1 MQGLQQKQ
9 TKLGRALMK
18 NLFLVFVVIPLL
30 IVQGCIR
37 NVEFSNQIAYNRE
50 TQEVALDANEKLIKY
65 LGDSL
70 CSESLKKNFAGTY
83 VDNEDLIVLL
93 QNNDSDDVMEIKKIL
108 QEYENVFIREAEL
121 SYDELTAMCLNAVE
135 ILEKEYNV
143 ITYYV
148 SVTTNSIEIE
158 VLEKNLPDSKVLF
171 AKFPSICWEKIHVKT
186 GDMIIE
192 E

>member
-1 MQGLQQKQ
+1 M
-9 TKLGRALMK
+9 
-18 NLFLVFVVIPLL
+18 
-30 IVQGCIR
+30 
-37 NVEFSNQIAYNRE
+37 
-50 TQEVALDANEKLIKY
+50 
-65 LGDSL
+65 
-70 CSESLKKNFAGTY
+70 
-83 VDNEDLIVLL
+83 
-93 QNNDSDDVMEIKKIL
+93 
-108 QEYENVFIREAEL
+108 FIREAEL

-171 AKFPSICWEKIHVKT
+171 AKLPSICWEKIHVKT
-186 GDMIIE
+186 GGMIIE